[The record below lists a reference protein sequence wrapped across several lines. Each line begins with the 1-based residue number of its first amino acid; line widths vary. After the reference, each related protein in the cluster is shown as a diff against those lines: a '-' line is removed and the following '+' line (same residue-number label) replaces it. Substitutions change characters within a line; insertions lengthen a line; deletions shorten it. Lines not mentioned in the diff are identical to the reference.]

1 MEKHTGFASRLS
13 AWLLQKGSDHY
24 NQQVDS
30 RKRKLLS
37 NLSGRV
43 LEIGPGTGANIP
55 YYPDDIS
62 LVGLEPSPHMQ
73 AYLKENVEEAHQ
85 HMEIIT
91 GAAESVHLAE
101 ASMDTVVSTLVL
113 CSVDRIDKAL
123 SEIKRVL
130 KPGGH
135 FLFIE
140 HVAAPQQSSLRRIQ
154 RWINPLWKRVA
165 DGCHTDRETWKAIK
179 KAGFDHVD

>member
-1 MEKHTGFASRLS
+1 TVFCSFCRLCCPLRSRLF
-13 AWLLQKGSDHY
+13 
-24 NQQVDS
+24 
-30 RKRKLLS
+30 
-37 NLSGRV
+37 
-43 LEIGPGTGANIP
+43 P
-55 YYPDDIS
+55 YTTLFRS
-62 LVGLEPSPHMQ
+62 
-73 AYLKENVEEAHQ
+73 Q

-91 GAAESVHLAE
+91 GAAESVPLAE